1 MIRSFATRRAI
12 VIAAVTAGIG
22 SLVGGGAAAA
32 DDYPS
37 RPITVIVPYG
47 AGGGTDV
54 IARSVSE
61 ELGKALGQSIVVEP
75 RPGANGAI
83 GSAVVARAAPDGYT
97 LLFTAQSTYSL
108 NPNLMKEPLYDQIK
122 DLVPVA
128 SIGRSPWLFAV
139 PADSPLKSVA
149 DMVAYGKAN
158 PGKLAFPF
166 WQSSVLVTGTI
177 FSQLAGIEVR
187 RVPYKGQVE
196 VITDFLGG
204 RLPVMVTDIA
214 GGRAPVEAGKMR
226 LLGSTT
232 VERTAT
238 FPDVPTMR
246 EQGFDIVTDSM
257 LAVFA
262 PAGTPKPILD
272 RLNAEISKI
281 IQTSD
286 KVRDRLRQL
295 GIEPTAMSQA
305 EADAFVRSELTR
317 WEGMIRRAGLQK
329 Q

>member
-1 MIRSFATRRAI
+1 MMVRHAKPLAAMFA
-12 VIAAVTAGIG
+12 AAVCLFSG
-22 SLVGGGAAAA
+22 LNVQAA
-32 DDYPS
+32 DPYPT
-37 RPITVIVPYG
+37 RPVTMIVPFG

-61 ELGKALGQSIVVEP
+61 ELSQMLRQSIVVEA

-108 NPNLMKEPLYDQIK
+108 NPNLMKDPLFDQLK

-128 SIGRSPWLFAV
+128 TIGRSPWLIAV
-139 PADSPLKSVA
+139 PSDSEFKSIADV
-149 DMVAYGKAN
+149 VAYGKAN

-166 WQSSVLVTGTI
+166 WQSSVLVTGET
-177 FSQLAGIEVR
+177 FARMSGMQTR
-187 RVPYKGQVE
+187 KVPYKGQVE
-196 VITDFLGG
+196 ATTDFLAG
-204 RLPVMVTDIA
+204 RVPIMVTDVA
-214 GGRAPVEAGKMR
+214 GGRGPVEAGKMR
-226 LLGSTT
+226 LLASTT
-232 VERTAT
+232 AQRSAS

-246 EQGFDIVTDSM
+246 EQGYDVVTDSM

-262 PAGTPKPILD
+262 PAGTPQPILD
-272 RLNAEISKI
+272 RLNADLSKI
-281 IQTSD
+281 ISTSE

-295 GIEPTAMSQA
+295 GLEPTAMTQR
-305 EADAFVRSELTR
+305 EADAFVRSEMTR
-317 WEGMIRRAGLQK
+317 WEGMIRRAGLEK

>member
-1 MIRSFATRRAI
+1 MMVRHAKPLAAMFA
-12 VIAAVTAGIG
+12 AAVCLFSGLNAQ
-22 SLVGGGAAAA
+22 AA
-32 DDYPS
+32 DSYPN
-37 RPITVIVPYG
+37 RPITMIVPFG

-61 ELGKALGQSIVVEP
+61 ELSQMLHQSIVVEA

-108 NPNLMKEPLYDQIK
+108 NPNLMKDPLFDQLK

-128 SIGRSPWLFAV
+128 SIGRSPWLIAV
-139 PADSPLKSVA
+139 PADSEFKSIA
-149 DMVAYGKAN
+149 DVVAYGKAN

-166 WQSSVLVTGTI
+166 WQSSVLVTGET
-177 FSQLAGIEVR
+177 FAQMAGMQTR
-187 RVPYKGQVE
+187 KVPYKGQVE
-196 VITDFLGG
+196 ATTDFLAG
-204 RLPVMVTDIA
+204 RVPIMVTDVA
-214 GGRAPVEAGKMR
+214 GGRGPVEAGKMR
-226 LLGSTT
+226 LLASTT
-232 VERTAT
+232 AQRSAS

-246 EQGFDIVTDSM
+246 EQGYDVVTDSM

-262 PAGTPKPILD
+262 PAGTPQPILD
-272 RLNAEISKI
+272 RLNADLSKI
-281 IQTSD
+281 IATSE

-295 GIEPTAMSQA
+295 GLEPTAMTQK
-305 EADAFVRSELTR
+305 EADAFVRSEMTR
-317 WEGMIRRAGLQK
+317 WDGMIRRAGLEK